1 MLTFPTSQP
10 GALDLTLP
18 SPVTDLAGNTT
29 TTVHYEVRF
38 AFTGFDRPV
47 NSTALNLVK
56 AGSAVPVKVSLA
68 DALGPVS
75 AMNEVTAISN
85 TVVPC
90 SATSTVG
97 TSTPDTVTASLS
109 VLTSTSDGKF
119 VYVWKTSNASAG
131 QCRVLTVTL
140 ADRTTQVA
148 AFQPK

>member
-1 MLTFPTSQP
+1 M
-10 GALDLTLP
+10 
-18 SPVTDLAGNTT
+18 
-29 TTVHYEVRF
+29 HYEVRF

-47 NSTALNLVK
+47 SSTALKLFK
-56 AGSAVPVKVSLA
+56 AGSAVPVNFSLA

-75 AMNEVTAISN
+75 AMNDVTAISN
-85 TVVPC
+85 TGVPC
-90 SATSTVG
+90 SAASTGG

-109 VLTSTSDGKF
+109 VLTSTSDGKV
-119 VYVWKTSNASAG
+119 VYVWKTSNALAG

>member
-47 NSTALNLVK
+47 SNTALNE
-56 AGSAVPVKVSLA
+56 AGSAVPVTFSPA

-75 AMNEVTAISN
+75 AMNDVTAISN
-85 TVVPC
+85 TGVPC
-90 SATSTVG
+90 SAASTGG

-109 VLTSTSDGKF
+109 VLTSTSDGRF
-119 VYVWKTSNASAG
+119 ACVWKTSNASAG

-148 AFQPK
+148 AFPFK